1 MRLTFLPRVFQ
12 TSQSHTHYVFSV
24 PTLPRGGRTHEKK
37 IRLPFLI
44 LFLKKRRVE
53 KRTLEIAIG
62 TPLKIKKMVV
72 VVAAHPPNK
81 WLPFCVCVCKLTPTT
96 FKMWKPLDAI
106 LV

>member
-44 LFLKKRRVE
+44 LFKKKRRVE

-62 TPLKIKKMVV
+62 TPLKIKRWW
-72 VVAAHPPNK
+72 
-81 WLPFCVCVCKLTPTT
+81 WLLLLTLPTSGSLFVCVCVS
-96 FKMWKPLDAI
+96 
-106 LV
+106 